1 MTASEI
7 LALTP
12 DETATA
18 PILWFRENERPV
30 YSSALA
36 GLAGQKKLRPVF
48 LQKKPVAEQVKWMLA
63 QMRTKQ
69 GSSLAEHLLQLY
81 FMKAHKGML
90 STFCDKVGIENDEGT
105 VDGALPDSLEAAK
118 VKEGVDALLAENEAP
133 LVALYLR
140 VFQIQR
146 PGGWPELAEQLESRS
161 EFS

>member
-7 LALTP
+7 LAITP
-12 DETATA
+12 DDTASA

-48 LQKKPVAEQVKWMLA
+48 VQKKPVADQVKWMLT

-69 GSSLAEHLLQLY
+69 GSGLAEHLLQLY
-81 FMKAHKGML
+81 FMKAQKGML
-90 STFCDKVGIENDEGT
+90 SIFCDKLGIKNDEGT
-105 VDGALPDSLEAAK
+105 VEEALPETLEAAK
-118 VKEGVDALLAENEAP
+118 VKEAIDALLADYDTP

-146 PGGWPELAEQLESRS
+146 PGGWPEIAEQLESRS

>member
-7 LALTP
+7 LAITP
-12 DETATA
+12 DDTASA

-48 LQKKPVAEQVKWMLA
+48 VQKKPVPEQVEWMLK

-69 GSSLAEHLLQLY
+69 GSDLAEHLLQLF

-90 STFCDKVGIENDEGT
+90 STFCDKLGIENDEGT
-105 VDGALPDSLEAAK
+105 VEEALPDSLDADK
-118 VKEGVDALLAENEAP
+118 VKDAVDALLAENDAP

-146 PGGWPELAEQLESRS
+146 PGGWPELAEQLEGRS

>member
-7 LALTP
+7 LTLTP
-12 DETATA
+12 DDTASA

-48 LQKKPVAEQVKWMLA
+48 LQKKPVAEQVKWMLT

-69 GSSLAEHLLQLY
+69 GSSLAEHLLQLF
-81 FMKAHKGML
+81 FMKAHKDML
-90 STFCDKVGIENDEGT
+90 ATFCDKLGIENDEGT
-105 VDGALPDSLEAAK
+105 VEGGLPDSLDAAK
-118 VKEGVDALLAENEAP
+118 VKEGVDALLADNDAS

-146 PGGWPELAEQLESRS
+146 PGGWPEVAEQLEARS
-161 EFS
+161 ELS